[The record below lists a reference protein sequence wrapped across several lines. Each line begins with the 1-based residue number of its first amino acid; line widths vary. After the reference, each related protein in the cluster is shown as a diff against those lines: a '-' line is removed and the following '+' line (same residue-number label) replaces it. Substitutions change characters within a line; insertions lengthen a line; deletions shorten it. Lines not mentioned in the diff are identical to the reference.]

1 MWKGS
6 RIATSRCLLLFSMS
20 WSSSKS
26 NSTSN
31 SGRNDILFNYL
42 VTTYLIT
49 LHSKEFISYRT
60 AGQLQLIERDYII
73 SIILNKSA
81 EKQTMG
87 NTTEQQV
94 GYPIDYNVIALLVTG
109 QTERVIEK
117 MEADPT
123 HSFLKDSINFR
134 NDNLL
139 HYACA
144 KNNLRLVEYILMK
157 NPRLSSLRNNLQ

>member
-1 MWKGS
+1 M
-6 RIATSRCLLLFSMS
+6 
-20 WSSSKS
+20 
-26 NSTSN
+26 
-31 SGRNDILFNYL
+31 
-42 VTTYLIT
+42 
-49 LHSKEFISYRT
+49 
-60 AGQLQLIERDYII
+60 
-73 SIILNKSA
+73 
-81 EKQTMG
+81 
-87 NTTEQQV
+87 
-94 GYPIDYNVIALLVTG
+94 GYPIDYNIIALLVTG

-144 KNNLRLVEYILMK
+144 KNNVRLVEYILMK